1 MNRFFDTDVEIGNG
15 PTGMGEMKMET
26 RENGAGGEE
35 ADTLFEEHLEDA
47 LCVFKSGGINSDI
60 LKQNEKQILFFLDL
74 ENEEVVN
81 KEEVEQD
88 LEDGD

>member
-1 MNRFFDTDVEIGNG
+1 
-15 PTGMGEMKMET
+15 MES

>member
-1 MNRFFDTDVEIGNG
+1 
-15 PTGMGEMKMET
+15 MGEMKMES